1 MTDMRRYRTILALL
15 TALAA
20 LAACEKPVTLD
31 NPLGLY
37 QTAINLPAEA
47 GTQYITVVAS
57 GDWTASLSKDISWGR
72 LTVASGSGLSR
83 AKFIFDRNRGLP
95 REVTVVITD
104 GERTVSQK
112 LTQKGASAAKF
123 ALGRE
128 VVSLPSANLQVRIP
142 VITTLEGE
150 LDRLTY
156 TITDNEGYPAHW
168 ITDLTVDAKWLIFNM
183 TPTGEP
189 RAALIRLNLAGE
201 FSASLQVMQTADEPL
216 VSIPAF
222 VLSNLSAAGGTFIL
236 PVQTNL
242 ESFETELMHSASIF
256 SGWARVTGSSETG
269 IRVELDANRT
279 GQDRRCEL
287 RLSWD
292 DRSGATTTWIF
303 NLFQSGTL
311 PDE

>member
-1 MTDMRRYRTILALL
+1 MSLIHGEWETDI
-15 TALAA
+15 
-20 LAACEKPVTLD
+20 TL
-31 NPLGLY
+31 
-37 QTAINLPAEA
+37 
-47 GTQYITVVAS
+47 
-57 GDWTASLSKDISWGR
+57 
-72 LTVASGSGLSR
+72 
-83 AKFIFDRNRGLP
+83 
-95 REVTVVITD
+95 ITD
-104 GERTVSQK
+104 S
-112 LTQKGASAAKF
+112 
-123 ALGRE
+123 
-128 VVSLPSANLQVRIP
+128 
-142 VITTLEGE
+142 
-150 LDRLTY
+150 
-156 TITDNEGYPAHW
+156 EGYPAHW
-168 ITDLTVDAKWLIFNM
+168 ITVLTVDAKWLIFNM
-183 TPTGEP
+183 APTGEP

-279 GQDRRCEL
+279 GRDRCCEL